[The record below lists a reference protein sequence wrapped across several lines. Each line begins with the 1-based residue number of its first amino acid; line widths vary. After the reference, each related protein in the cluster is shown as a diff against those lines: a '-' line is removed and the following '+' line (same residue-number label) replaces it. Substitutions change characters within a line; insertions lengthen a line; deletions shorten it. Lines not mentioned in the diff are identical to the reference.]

1 MRKKI
6 LFSLFVGLAL
16 LFCSSMVKA
25 SDTSP
30 YLIGNWEFAVACNAP
45 TGLGSIWYTLVTDFS
60 IVNPVPAPVF
70 VYAAF
75 FSNNGLYLRCFKYTF
90 PANGEWNLRL
100 SSLPPDQIQWLYSM
114 NSCQPGSAPL
124 SESRGT
130 VKFFAFPV
138 PTPPETIPRTFNA
151 SMVIGGF
158 QQKWMIPS
166 ARIFSRSE
174 AGLNAVVLN
183 SITSWEFT
191 NILNLQKSAETE
203 CLPWE

>member
-30 YLIGNWEFAVACNAP
+30 YLIGTWEFAVACNAP
-45 TGLGSIWYTLVTDFS
+45 TGPGSLWYTLVTDFS
-60 IVNPVPAPVF
+60 IVSPTPVPLLVF
-70 VYAAF
+70 AAF
-75 FSNNGLYLRCFKYTF
+75 FSNDGQYLRCFRNTF
-90 PANGEWNLRL
+90 NANGEWNLRL

-130 VKFFAFPV
+130 VKFFAFPL
-138 PTPPETIPRTFNA
+138 PNPPETIPRTYNA
-151 SMVIGGF
+151 DMLIGGF

-174 AGLNAVVLN
+174 AALNAVEIN

-191 NILNLQKSAETE
+191 NILRLQQSQDTV
-203 CLPWE
+203 CLPW

>member
-30 YLIGNWEFAVACNAP
+30 YLVGTWEFAVACNAP
-45 TGLGSIWYTLVTDFS
+45 TGLGSIWYTLVTDFT
-60 IVNPVPAPVF
+60 IVNPLPTPVLVF
-70 VYAAF
+70 AAF
-75 FSNNGLYLRCFKYTF
+75 FSNGNYLGCFRYTF
-90 PANGEWNLRL
+90 NANDEWNLRL

-130 VKFFAFPV
+130 VSFFAFPV
-138 PTPPETIPRTFNA
+138 PTPPATLPRTYNA
-151 SMVIGGF
+151 NMVIGGF

-174 AGLNAVVLN
+174 ANLNAVEIN
-183 SITSWEFT
+183 SITSWEFN
-191 NILNLQKSAETE
+191 NILKLQQSPETR

>member
-30 YLIGNWEFAVACNAP
+30 YLMGTWEFAVACNAP
-45 TGLGSIWYTLVTDFS
+45 TGPGSLWYTLVTDFS
-60 IVNPVPAPVF
+60 IVNPTPAPSL
-70 VYAAF
+70 VYAVF
-75 FSNNGLYLRCFKYTF
+75 YSNNNPVPLGCFQHTLN
-90 PANGEWNLRL
+90 ASSEWNLSL
-100 SSLPPDQIQWLYSM
+100 SSLPPDQIQWLRSM

-130 VKFFAFPV
+130 VSFFAFPV
-138 PTPPETIPRTFNA
+138 PSQGGRLSLNSDF
-151 SMVIGGF
+151 VIGGF

-174 AGLNAVVLN
+174 ANLNAVEINVITAMTFSN
-183 SITSWEFT
+183 IISIATT
-191 NILNLQKSAETE
+191 